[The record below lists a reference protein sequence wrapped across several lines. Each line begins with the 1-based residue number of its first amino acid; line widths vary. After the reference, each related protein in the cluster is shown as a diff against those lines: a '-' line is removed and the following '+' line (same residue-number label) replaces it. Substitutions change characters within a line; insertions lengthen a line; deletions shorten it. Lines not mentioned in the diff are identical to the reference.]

1 MVEASSSKR
10 GTAATVSGACVG
22 RLARARAPST
32 RVFVCSHRFALSRAT
47 LPHLHR
53 DWAHP
58 THICTGTDRTL
69 LQSGTCVSMAA
80 SCAKHTCT
88 HARSHDRVRLLVF
101 SRVRVCTGHASAV
114 RPASRSSSFSPMHA
128 MTCRPARNAHK
139 TPRACNVQHGSTR
152 TMQCHAEPERACNV
166 RVRDTR
172 ALSDVRQEGNAIKD
186 ELKEY

>member
-1 MVEASSSKR
+1 M
-10 GTAATVSGACVG
+10 
-22 RLARARAPST
+22 
-32 RVFVCSHRFALSRAT
+32 FVCSHRFALSRAT

-88 HARSHDRVRLLVF
+88 HAQTCAAACVQPCACVHGR
-101 SRVRVCTGHASAV
+101 ASAV

-128 MTCRPARNAHK
+128 MTCRPASNAHE

-172 ALSDVRQEGNAIKD
+172 ALSDVRHEGNAIKD

>member
-1 MVEASSSKR
+1 MSQA
-10 GTAATVSGACVG
+10 GTGCGGGLALEKGHGRNCEWRVC
-22 RLARARAPST
+22 RLARARARALRT
-32 RVFVCSHRFALSRAT
+32 RVFVCSHRFALSPAT

-88 HARSHDRVRLLVF
+88 HARTCAAACVQPCACVH
-101 SRVRVCTGHASAV
+101 GHASAV

-128 MTCRPARNAHK
+128 ITCRPASNAHE

-152 TMQCHAEPERACNV
+152 TMQCPNVHATCESGI
-166 RVRDTR
+166 R
-172 ALSDVRQEGNAIKD
+172 AL
-186 ELKEY
+186 